1 MSHGHCEVVD
11 DLKLASNALIFAAL
25 WQEQD
30 SNIKW
35 LTTSTLTS
43 YLYETLKKEMD
54 SLQQQIFDNRLILGA
69 GAAALTGILGFATWL
84 YRDYTAWI
92 DFGTGGTPA
101 NVSGYLRIS
110 KFRVLRAFSG
120 GDLKD
125 ASTLSQTGPSYLSN
139 TLPRREGQPPRII
152 ERTLP
157 QRQYPAKT
165 PLDKAAYDRLHAL
178 PKKYADQLSDAL
190 KLDKSVTEGRTTDA
204 IYALPAHRHGAHDK
218 VLGDEIAH
226 VHPAENSLHVWLT
239 EADTYKAVSA
249 GWGERFPLAS
259 LGMVNAGWTFLYAP
273 RNMEEVAVIEDI
285 FKAGIGHLTGK
296 RL

>member
-1 MSHGHCEVVD
+1 
-11 DLKLASNALIFAAL
+11 
-25 WQEQD
+25 
-30 SNIKW
+30 
-35 LTTSTLTS
+35 
-43 YLYETLKKEMD
+43 MD
-54 SLQQQIFDNRLILGA
+54 SLQQQAFDNRLILGA

-101 NVSGYLRIS
+101 NVSGYVRIS
-110 KFRVLRAFSG
+110 KFRVLRAFPG
-120 GDLKD
+120 DDLKD
-125 ASTLSQTGPSYLSN
+125 APTLSQTGPRTY
-139 TLPRREGQPPRII
+139 PRRFRA
-152 ERTLP
+152 
-157 QRQYPAKT
+157 AKGSHLESLSAHYHSDT
-165 PLDKAAYDRLHAL
+165 AYDRLHAL

-239 EADTYKAVSA
+239 ETDTYKVVSA